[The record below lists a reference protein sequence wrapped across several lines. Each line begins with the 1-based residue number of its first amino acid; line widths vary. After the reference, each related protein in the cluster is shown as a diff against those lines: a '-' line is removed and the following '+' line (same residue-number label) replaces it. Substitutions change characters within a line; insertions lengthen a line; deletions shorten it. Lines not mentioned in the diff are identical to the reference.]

1 MALFN
6 IPQFIGKEDKIA
18 GPFTAKQLG
27 WIFSAG
33 GTLFVLYVVFGRTT
47 LFILTL
53 PVLIIFGGLAF
64 YRPHGQP
71 LTTLLTSIVRFFFN
85 PKLYIWRRLPEEM
98 RQIKKAV
105 SKKTESAPQKKMITE
120 NKIEEISKLLDNS
133 K

>member
-1 MALFN
+1 MLFN

-27 WIFSAG
+27 WIFAAG
-33 GTLFVLYVVFGRTT
+33 GTLFVLYVLFGKTI
-47 LFILTL
+47 LFVMAL

-71 LTTLLTSIVRFFFN
+71 LTTLISSIIRFFFN

-98 RQIKKAV
+98 RQIKKVSTNKSEPAAV
-105 SKKTESAPQKKMITE
+105 TKIITQ
-120 NKIEEISKLLDNS
+120 NKIEEISRLVDNQ